1 MHRSIIRKVMSENTL
16 FIIVRHEI
24 VVKEVPTRLL
34 FIDHVA

>member
-24 VVKEVPTRLL
+24 VFQEVPTRLL

>member
-1 MHRSIIRKVMSENTL
+1 MHRYIIREVMSENTL

-24 VVKEVPTRLL
+24 AVKEVPTRLL